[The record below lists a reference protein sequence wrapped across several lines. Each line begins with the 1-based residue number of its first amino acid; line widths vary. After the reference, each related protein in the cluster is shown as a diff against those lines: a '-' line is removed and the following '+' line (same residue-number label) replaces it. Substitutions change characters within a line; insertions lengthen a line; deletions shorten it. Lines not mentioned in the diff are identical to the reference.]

1 MKDFVLT
8 KKMLTMGGVFYP
20 TGYAV
25 VMFPS
30 VDDARAVAGE
40 LTAVSDDI
48 MLLSPE
54 TVLREIGKVDG
65 NDDTPMPDVGTESAT
80 VLKYIN
86 LARQGHHALMVR
98 THDADAAERL
108 MVAARKTPF
117 SYAQRYHMLAMED
130 LV

>member
-20 TGYAV
+20 TGYSV

-30 VDDARAVAGE
+30 EENARSVADEIAG
-40 LTAVSDDI
+40 ASDEV

-65 NDDTPMPDVGTESAT
+65 DDDAPMPDVGTESAT
-80 VLKYIN
+80 VMKYVN

-98 THDADAAERL
+98 TQDSDSAERL